1 MQKSQPEPAALPDS
15 RRRSHVD
22 GGSAGCH
29 TSATGRQPAE
39 AEVPSSWPPGRR
51 WSSQLSAP
59 RTSALTRSLAPGLLA
74 LGPTR
79 ARFPR
84 VAGLDPGASRASRV
98 SKAGARRLPAWVAL
112 VQGRRQYAIDGSHAP
127 TGSLYRPIVISVDC
141 WTSFSP
147 LARHQRRRSAFR
159 DGTRIPRPMNV
170 CADASSA
177 IRCWLVSATA
187 CQP

>member
-1 MQKSQPEPAALPDS
+1 M
-15 RRRSHVD
+15 
-22 GGSAGCH
+22 
-29 TSATGRQPAE
+29 
-39 AEVPSSWPPGRR
+39 
-51 WSSQLSAP
+51 
-59 RTSALTRSLAPGLLA
+59 
-74 LGPTR
+74 
-79 ARFPR
+79 
-84 VAGLDPGASRASRV
+84 

-177 IRCWLVSATA
+177 ITPPPPLGTDLHLAHHGQIANLPTTSHFLMPPVGLEPTTVGLTDADMQGFCCGYEQLRLVRAV
-187 CQP
+187 